1 MTLGAADPSS
11 ALQEAILEIARE
23 AQVLAGRADAE
34 HGWPERIGLVAA
46 GNDIAALA
54 GALAVIA
61 RRSKA
66 LEADDRY
73 PRGL

>member
-1 MTLGAADPSS
+1 MTRGAAKPSS
-11 ALQEAILEIARE
+11 ELLESILEIARE
-23 AQVLAGRADAE
+23 AQALAAKAGAE
-34 HGWPERIGLVAA
+34 HGWPEIIGLVAA

-61 RRSKA
+61 RRSEA
-66 LEADDRY
+66 PVADDRY